1 MRFENIRNTRLDKW
15 AGKLTSLIPGIKGLK
30 PFAEMFY
37 WRLKKW
43 EEKEFSNHHYEY
55 FFTTYFGLEKEFYSN
70 KKILDIGCGPRGSLE
85 WANNT
90 IEKYGLDPLAHKYQ
104 KMNGEKHKMIYV
116 TGVSEA
122 MPFEN
127 ACFDLVSSFNSLDH
141 VDNLDKSIEEITRVL
156 KPGALFLLIADIHE
170 KATITE
176 PSAFSWNI
184 MEKFSNDFEL
194 LSETHFEGH
203 QLYKSIRK
211 GVPFNHGDPTKRYGI
226 LTACLKK
233 KAP

>member
-1 MRFENIRNTRLDKW
+1 MRFENIRNTRLNNW
-15 AGKLTSLIPGIKGLK
+15 AEKITSLIPGIKRLK
-30 PFAEMFY
+30 GPAEMLY

-43 EEKEFSNHHYEY
+43 EEKELTNHHYEH
-55 FFTTYFGLEKEFYSN
+55 FFTTFFGLEKEFYSN

-90 IEKYGLDPLAHKYQ
+90 NEKYGLDPLAVNYQ
-104 KMNGEKHKMIYV
+104 KMNAGKHKMIYV
-116 TGVSEA
+116 KGVSEA

-127 ACFDLVSSFNSLDH
+127 ACFDIVSSFNSLDH
-141 VDNLDKSIEEITRVL
+141 VDNLDKTIEEINRVL

-176 PSAFSWNI
+176 PSAFSWSI
-184 MEKFSNDFEL
+184 MDKFKKNFLL
-194 LSETHFEGH
+194 LSEKHFEGH
-203 QLYKSIRK
+203 QLYKSIRE
-211 GVPFNHGDPTKRYGI
+211 GVPYDHSDPSKRYGI
-226 LTACLKK
+226 LSACLKK